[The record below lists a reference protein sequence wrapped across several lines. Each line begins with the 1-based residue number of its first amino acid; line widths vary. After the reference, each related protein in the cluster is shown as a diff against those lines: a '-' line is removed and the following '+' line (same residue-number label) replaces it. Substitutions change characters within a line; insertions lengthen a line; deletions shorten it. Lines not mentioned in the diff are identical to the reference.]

1 MSGKRFVLDTS
12 ALLAWLEGEDGVE
25 RVRELLRGD
34 DEVILPWPVLMELFY
49 ITARSSGEQVAF
61 QRYASV
67 KQLPVTLA
75 EQMDEPLLLAAAR
88 FKAQFP
94 ISIADA
100 MIAAFASHLGATLV
114 HKDPEYDALKGKFAM
129 ESLPYKPQAGA

>member
-34 DEVILPWPVLMELFY
+34 DEVILPWPVLMEMFY
-49 ITARSSGEQVAF
+49 ITARASGEQVAL

-67 KQLPVTLA
+67 KQLPVTLV

-114 HKDPEYDALKGKFAM
+114 HKYPEYDALKGKFAIDP
-129 ESLPYKPQAGA
+129 LPYKTQAGE

>member
-1 MSGKRFVLDTS
+1 MSGNRFVLDTS
-12 ALLAWLEGEDGVE
+12 ALLAWLEGEDGAE

-34 DEVILPWPVLMELFY
+34 DEVVLPWPVLMELFY
-49 ITARSSGEQVAF
+49 ITARARGEQVAL

-67 KQLPVTLA
+67 KQLPVTLV

-129 ESLPYKPQAGA
+129 EPLPYKTQAGE